1 MATSAIGTP
10 ARNATSMTA
19 TAAMVFEYSKV
30 GVPITVL
37 TLLVGW
43 LLLVLLP
50 A

>member
-1 MATSAIGTP
+1 MAELYLERLIALVAGIPIGF
-10 ARNATSMTA
+10 
-19 TAAMVFEYSKV
+19 VEYNKV